1 MADHTF
7 PNADELR
14 NTVNNCTLTA
24 AQAWAAKI
32 KITVPPNVVEARAKI
47 CNLLIEKFKQ
57 PDGSV
62 VVPTAYEC
70 SCGFSCGTPEGCC
83 EPP

>member
-14 NTVNNCTLTA
+14 NTVNNCSLTA
-24 AQAWAAKI
+24 AQAWAKNI
-32 KITVPPNVVEARAKI
+32 QTTVPPDVVEARFKI
-47 CNLLIEKFKQ
+47 CNLLIEKFEQ
-57 PDGSV
+57 PEGNI

-70 SCGFSCGTPEGCC
+70 PCGFSCLDPAGCC
-83 EPP
+83 LP